1 MLKRRAVTAA
11 SSHEDLFIQ
20 RYRWLMDWALRL
32 TEHDRQQA
40 EDLVHDAFVHFIISR
55 PNLERIQQNI
65 DGYLYTMLKNMHLS
79 ELRRATRIREAVNPL
94 SEFSLTDYDS
104 VESGLKVLEEMTSAQ
119 VHAQIREQL
128 RRLCHF
134 ACVRKNSS
142 KAGSVLLLRFFHGYY
157 PEEIGRVSRT
167 SRQAVEDRLRT
178 ARTEARIFLE
188 DPASLSFMSG
198 RFSSPPPQRNIANT
212 TEDFIKELRREIY
225 GSREGVCLA
234 RKEIEHLYGVSE
246 STPVDQQTLSHF
258 VSCADCLDTANRV
271 LGLPL
276 LADRFPIATMTK
288 DTRKQG
294 KDGGGSGE
302 GPSGAAGGGGSDDL
316 LKKVRRKAQDLVN
329 QRPLELRIS
338 VNGFILGS
346 QSITSRVS
354 RQTISVKGEER
365 ISFVEIFSEKEVRLL
380 FSCVEPPPDGP
391 IEHKERVSLSNG
403 RSLELLLDF
412 SNSTP
417 DLHVMYSDPALG
429 TEPAVEAYNAEDSE
443 ALTETVGA
451 QERRTRTGK
460 LKPLGLAMERLAG
473 PLADWHFWLR
483 PGTVTALLALIL
495 ISALLFVYRRAPVP
509 ALTAAD
515 ILQKSVAADEAIA
528 ANHEQVL
535 HRTLQL
541 EEKSTTGQL
550 IARRRI
556 EIWQSADKGII
567 ARRLYDEVGALVAG
581 DWRRQ
586 DGVQTIYHHGTK
598 PQLQLTPDKRK
609 IETGSLDFDQVW
621 QFEPSAKDFRTLIG
635 SADKASIEDKGSVYV
650 LNQEAADQRAGIVR
664 ATLTLNKTDLHAT
677 ELVLVVR
684 DDSAPKSE
692 SRVPQLR
699 EFRFTESAYE
709 RRAPSAVAPGAF
721 EPDPELVS
729 SKEPATKDS
738 KAEAITPATG
748 PQPLPVVATPE
759 LELEAAYL
767 LDQVKANLGEQISLA
782 RTRGGML
789 RIEGIVETPERK
801 AEIMRALAPL
811 SSNPAVVLDVSTVA
825 EASKRP
831 QQAASSS
838 VTVDRVEIAKGAIP
852 LDPDLRRYFAARGVP
867 TNNFDEEI
875 RQFGNRMISRAR
887 QAQMHGRVLKSLFER
902 FTPEEVR
909 TLDAEARSR
918 RIAMIREHAEAFRR
932 ETAQLRQEL
941 EAIFFASKPPEKTE
955 EAIVINDEADLQRAI
970 ERLFELGA
978 SHENAIY
985 SSFSISP
992 DGTAT
997 SVAKTPQ
1004 FWRSLKNAE
1013 KLSAKIA
1020 QSSSAH

>member
-1 MLKRRAVTAA
+1 MLKRRAATAT

-20 RYRWLMDWALRL
+20 RYRWLLDWALRL

-55 PNLERIQQNI
+55 PSLERIQQNI

-79 ELRRATRIREAVNPL
+79 EVRRATRIRDAVTPI
-94 SEFSLTDYDS
+94 SDFSLTDYDS
-104 VESGLKVLEEMTSAQ
+104 VESGLRVLEEMTSAQ

-128 RRLCHF
+128 RRLCHY

-157 PEEIGRVSRT
+157 PEEISRVSRT

-198 RFSSPPPQRNIANT
+198 RLSSPAPQRNAANT
-212 TEDFIKELRREIY
+212 TEDFVEELRREIY
-225 GSREGVCLA
+225 GSREGVCLS
-234 RKEIEHLYGVSE
+234 RKEIEQLYAASDT
-246 STPVDQQTLSHF
+246 TPVDQLTLSHF
-258 VSCADCLDTANRV
+258 VSCADCLDAVNGV
-271 LGLPL
+271 LELPL
-276 LADRFPIATMTK
+276 LADRFPITTMSK

-302 GPSGAAGGGGSDDL
+302 GPGGAPGGGDDL
-316 LKKVRRKAQDLVN
+316 LTKVRRKAQDVLK
-329 QRPLELRIS
+329 QRPFELRIS

-354 RQTISVKGEER
+354 RQTITVKGEER
-365 ISFVEIFSEKEVRLL
+365 IGFVEIFSEKEVRLL

-391 IEHKERVSLSNG
+391 IEHKERVALSDG
-403 RSLELLLDF
+403 RSLELVLDF

-417 DLHVMYSDPALG
+417 DLHVVYTDPVLG
-429 TEPAVEAYNAEDSE
+429 TEPAVQGYDAEGTATPSE
-443 ALTETVGA
+443 TPGPGTQA
-451 QERRTRTGK
+451 RTKTGK
-460 LKPLGLAMERLAG
+460 LNPLRLAMERLG
-473 PLADWHFWLR
+473 GLLTDWRFWLR
-483 PGTVTALLALIL
+483 PGTITALLALIF
-495 ISALLFVYRRAPVP
+495 ISALLLIYKRAPVP

-515 ILQKSVAADEAIA
+515 LLQKSAAADEAIA
-528 ANHEQVL
+528 ANREQVL
-535 HRTLQL
+535 HRTVQL

-556 EIWQSADKGII
+556 EIWQSADRGIM
-567 ARRLYDEVGALVAG
+567 ARRLYDEGGALVAG

-609 IETGSLDFDQVW
+609 TETASLNLDQVW
-621 QFEPSAKDFRTLIG
+621 QYEPSAKDFRALIG
-635 SADKASIEDKGSVYV
+635 SADRSAIEDKGSVYV
-650 LNQEAADQRAGIVR
+650 LTHEGADQRAGIVR
-664 ATLTLNKTDLHAT
+664 ATLTLNKAELHAT
-677 ELVLVVR
+677 ELVLLVR
-684 DDSAPKSE
+684 DESAQKSE
-692 SRVPQLR
+692 SSVPRLR
-699 EFRFTESAYE
+699 EFRFTESAFE
-709 RRAPSAVAPGAF
+709 RRAPSAIAPGAF
-721 EPDPELVS
+721 EPDPELLS
-729 SKEPATKDS
+729 AKPETRDS
-738 KAEAITPATG
+738 KPETVVPTPG
-748 PQPLPVVATPE
+748 PQPPTPVVATPE

-767 LDQVKANLGEQISLA
+767 LDQVKANLGEQITLT

-789 RIEGIVETPERK
+789 RVEGIVETPERK
-801 AEIMRALAPL
+801 AEIVRALAPL
-811 SSNPAVVLDVSTVA
+811 ANNAAVVLDVSTVA

-831 QQAASSS
+831 QQTGSST
-838 VTVDRVEIAKGAIP
+838 VTVDRVEIAQGTIP
-852 LDPDLRRYFAARGVP
+852 LDSDLRRYFAARGVP
-867 TNNFDEEI
+867 ADKVDEEI

-909 TLDAEARSR
+909 ALDAEARSK
-918 RIAMIREHAEAFRR
+918 RIAMIRAHAEAFRQ

-941 EAIFFASKPPEKTE
+941 EAVFFTVKPSERTE
-955 EAIVINDEADLQRAI
+955 EVIASNDERDLQRAI
-970 ERLFELGA
+970 ERLFEMGA

-985 SSFSISP
+985 GSFSISSE
-992 DGTAT
+992 GAAT

-1004 FWRSLKNAE
+1004 FWQSLRSAE
-1013 KLSAKIA
+1013 KLAAKIA
-1020 QSSSAH
+1020 QSSSAR